1 MPRKRAT
8 LFEVR
13 HSAKPNRDNHW
24 RIVGFKD
31 GRRKQYWYKSEEDAE
46 TAAADLNAEVTAYG
60 TRIALTPVDRVRATN
75 AAERLKPYGKT
86 IDDAV
91 TFLHRASRPLSRI
104 GPLLYSSFENP
115 R

>member
-1 MPRKRAT
+1 MPRKRPT

-13 HSAKPNRDNHW
+13 YSAKPNRDNHW

-46 TAAADLNAEVTAYG
+46 TAAADLNAEITAYG

-91 TFLHRASRPLSRI
+91 TFLHRASRPLSRL
-104 GPLLYSSFENP
+104 GPLLYSGFENP